1 MRPGAARE
9 RSGANLI
16 TALLLLSSAF
26 ALIALTIT
34 GTVKSALS
42 SEPANGDHRFIGHP
56 RDRFPLTVYAEPAPS
71 KGMDSA
77 IASAVERWN
86 RVFEQVFHQA
96 AFKWT
101 DTKAR
106 ANILLQFVKV
116 QNVNGEMGEAVIDA
130 DHRGVIRLPVKIN
143 LIPPRAH
150 GSTDVCQ
157 VLFDVVAH
165 ELGHALGLPHSTKP
179 NSIMCC
185 EPHTVDLADPVTR
198 AAYIEARRHPD
209 LNSVAPDLAAYYSN
223 FWRTIGLGSRSN

>member
-26 ALIALTIT
+26 ALLALTIT

-42 SEPANGDHRFIGHP
+42 SEPANGDHRLIGHP

-116 QNVNGEMGEAVIDA
+116 QNVNGEMCEAVIDA
-130 DHRGVIRLPVKIN
+130 LRTGGLMLKRIQAIRPSLEDLFMEAVGGVAG
-143 LIPPRAH
+143 AH
-150 GSTDVCQ
+150 QAG
-157 VLFDVVAH
+157 
-165 ELGHALGLPHSTKP
+165 
-179 NSIMCC
+179 
-185 EPHTVDLADPVTR
+185 
-198 AAYIEARRHPD
+198 AAIGNNAKT
-209 LNSVAPDLAAYYSN
+209 VAPGG
-223 FWRTIGLGSRSN
+223 RP